1 MTITICL
8 IQHLHQKGSRGVLVR
23 KLVEII
29 LATDEVKLG
38 GMNVAL
44 NQPHQQHQH
53 KADGTSSH
61 HAGKLD
67 TESYL
72 CPHATVFVYILFS
85 DL

>member
-29 LATDEVKLG
+29 RAADEVKLG
-38 GMNVAL
+38 GVAL
-44 NQPHQQHQH
+44 DQPNEQHQH
-53 KADGTSSH
+53 KADSTSSH

-67 TESYL
+67 NE
-72 CPHATVFVYILFS
+72 
-85 DL
+85 

>member
-1 MTITICL
+1 M
-8 IQHLHQKGSRGVLVR
+8 VW

-29 LATDEVKLG
+29 LATDEVELG

-44 NQPHQQHQH
+44 DQPHQQHQH
-53 KADGTSSH
+53 KADGTSSRH
-61 HAGKLD
+61 VGKLD

-72 CPHATVFVYILFS
+72 FPHATVFLHIFLS